1 MSRALPADTA
11 HISHHVCGPDPADV
25 YEHANNSAVFANGN
39 ISRLGCAIR
48 NIYYVVAGPL
58 SLPYRRGLPLSESKI
73 LSMVIQQACTGAR
86 RSVNAA
92 E

>member
-1 MSRALPADTA
+1 MSRTIPSDIT
-11 HISHHVCGPDPADV
+11 HVRHNVCRLDPSDV
-25 YEHANNSAVFANGN
+25 YKHANNSAVFANGN

-58 SLPYRRGLPLSESKI
+58 SLPYRRGLPLSESQI